1 MTDPVHSQKQDGG
14 NSSYEGMLVSFLF
27 EITHQDQT
35 SSGRT
40 GRMVT
45 SHGEVLTPA
54 FMPVGTR
61 GVVKSVSPEEVW
73 NLGYRMILGNAYHL
87 YLRPGHEM
95 VERHGGLHR
104 FMQWPGSI
112 LTDSGGF
119 QVFSLSRLRKVSE
132 EGVVFQSH
140 IDGSSHMFTPELS
153 VRVQEALGTDII
165 MCLDDVK
172 GYPVER
178 AEAREAAMRTTRW
191 ARRSLAAKKK
201 VDPALFG
208 IVQGSV
214 FSDLRRLSAE
224 TLISLELDGYALGG
238 LSVGEPREIMLEI
251 IEVTVPLFPVEV
263 PRYVM
268 GVGKP
273 RDIVDGVLR
282 GVDLFDCVLP
292 TRNARNGTLFTSVG
306 QINIRNAR
314 YRDDQ
319 RPVDPSCKCPLCRNY
334 SRAYLRHLFQEKEI
348 YGLRLSTIHN
358 LAFYNQMME
367 NIRDAV
373 AEDKLYLFTQEFLAR
388 MEESDD

>member
-1 MTDPVHSQKQDGG
+1 M
-14 NSSYEGMLVSFLF
+14 SFSF
-27 EITHQDQT
+27 ETIHQDST
-35 SSGRT
+35 SMART
-40 GRMVT
+40 GRLAT

-61 GVVKSVSPEEVW
+61 AVVKSVSPEEVW
-73 NLGYRMILGNAYHL
+73 GLGYRMVLSNAYHL
-87 YLRPGHEM
+87 YLRPGHKLIEQ
-95 VERHGGLHR
+95 HGGLHR
-104 FMQWPGSI
+104 FMQWPGPI

-119 QVFSLSRLRKVSE
+119 QVFSLARLRKVSD
-132 EGVVFQSH
+132 EGVLFQSH
-140 IDGSSHMFTPELS
+140 IDGTSHMFTPELS
-153 VRVQEALGTDII
+153 VEVQESLGADII

-172 GYPVER
+172 GYPIEK
-178 AEAREAAMRTTRW
+178 AEAHEAAIRTTQW
-191 ARRSLAAKKK
+191 ARRSLAAKKR

-208 IVQGSV
+208 IVQGSM
-214 FSDLRRLSAE
+214 FSDLRSLSAE
-224 TLISLELDGYALGG
+224 GLTSLDLDGYAIGG
-238 LSVGEPREIMLEI
+238 LSVGEPREIMLEM
-251 IEVTVPLFPVEV
+251 IEATMPLLPAAH
-263 PRYVM
+263 PRYLM

-273 RDIVDGVLR
+273 QDIVDGVLR

-319 RPVDPSCKCPLCRNY
+319 RPVDACCKCPLCRNY

-367 NIRDAV
+367 NIRAAV
-373 AEDKLYLFTQEFLAR
+373 AENKLCSFTQEFLAR
-388 MEESDD
+388 TEEFDD

>member
-1 MTDPVHSQKQDGG
+1 MGF
-14 NSSYEGMLVSFLF
+14 SFK
-27 EITHQDQT
+27 IIHQDST
-35 SSGRT
+35 START
-40 GRMVT
+40 GRLMT

-61 GVVKSVSPEEVW
+61 GVVKSVSPQEVW
-73 NLGYRMILGNAYHL
+73 GLGYRMVLSNAYHL
-87 YLRPGHEM
+87 YLRPGHKLIEQ
-95 VERHGGLHR
+95 HGGLHR
-104 FMQWPGSI
+104 FMQWPGPI

-119 QVFSLSRLRKVSE
+119 QVFSLARLRKVSD
-132 EGVVFQSH
+132 EGVLFQSH
-140 IDGSSHMFTPELS
+140 IDGTSHMFTPELS
-153 VRVQEALGTDII
+153 VEVQESLGADII

-172 GYPVER
+172 GYPIEK
-178 AEAREAAMRTTRW
+178 AEAHEAAIRTTQW
-191 ARRSLAAKKK
+191 ARRSLAAKKR

-208 IVQGSV
+208 IVQGSM
-214 FSDLRRLSAE
+214 FSDLRSLSAE
-224 TLISLELDGYALGG
+224 GLTSLDLDGYAIGG
-238 LSVGEPREIMLEI
+238 LSVGEPREIMLEM
-251 IEVTVPLFPVEV
+251 IEATMPLLPAAH
-263 PRYVM
+263 PRYLM

-273 RDIVDGVLR
+273 QDIVDGVLR
-282 GVDLFDCVLP
+282 GIDLFDCVLP

-314 YRDDQ
+314 YRDDP
-319 RPVDPSCKCPLCRNY
+319 RPVDPCCKCSLCRNY

-388 MEESDD
+388 TEESDD

>member
-1 MTDPVHSQKQDGG
+1 M
-14 NSSYEGMLVSFLF
+14 SFSF
-27 EITHQDQT
+27 EVTHQDR
-35 SSGRT
+35 SSKGRT
-40 GRMVT
+40 GRLVT

-87 YLRPGHEM
+87 YLRPGHEL
-95 VERHGGLHR
+95 VESHGGLHR
-104 FMQWPGSI
+104 FMHWPGSI

-119 QVFSLSRLRKVSE
+119 QVFSLARLRKVTD
-132 EGVVFQSH
+132 EGVLFQSH
-140 IDGSSHMFTPELS
+140 IDGSSHLFTPELS
-153 VRVQEALGTDII
+153 VRVQESLGADII

-172 GYPVER
+172 GFP
-178 AEAREAAMRTTRW
+178 AEKAQASEAVVRTTLW

-208 IVQGSV
+208 IVQGSM

-224 TLISLELDGYALGG
+224 TLTSLELDGYAIGG
-238 LSVGEPREIMLEI
+238 LSVGEPREIMLEM
-251 IEVTVPLFPVEV
+251 IEVTVPLLPVAA

-273 RDIVDGVLR
+273 QDIVDGVLR

-319 RPVDPSCKCPLCRNY
+319 RPLDPSCKCSLCRNY

-367 NIRDAV
+367 SIRGAM
-373 AEDKLYLFTQEFLAR
+373 AEDRLYQFTLEFLAK